1 MKLVHP
7 VLSSPI
13 VFSENRVQ
21 VLTIEN
27 APLFRELVFELT
39 AQMENGSGRFVLSK
53 DDRLLDCGDCLQVI
67 SDYAHL
73 AALERRIQNKL
84 IAALLSE
91 AREELAGDTQH
102 FALEV
107 QRYLGKLAT
116 LADYPVTYEQSDN
129 LVEILKAMGFCVEL
143 RGVPAHEALYE
154 HISLC
159 HRVMKNPCFVLV
171 HAKAFFSSDEL
182 RQLYDMA
189 GYRKWNLLLL
199 ESHQYSER
207 LDGEEHRLIDDDLC
221 ELVLDKFE

>member
-1 MKLVHP
+1 MHP

-21 VLTIEN
+21 VLTVEN
-27 APLFRELVFELT
+27 ALLFRELVFELT
-39 AQMENGSGRFVLSK
+39 TQMEDGAGRFVLSQ
-53 DDRLLDCGDCLQVI
+53 DDRLLDCGVCLHVI

-73 AALERRIQNKL
+73 SAVEKRIQNKL
-84 IAALLSE
+84 IAVLLSE
-91 AREELAGDTQH
+91 AREELAEDTKR
-102 FALEV
+102 FTIEV
-107 QRYLGKLAT
+107 QRYLGKLAA
-116 LADYPVTYEQSDN
+116 LADYPVTYEQSEN
-129 LVEILKAMGFCVEL
+129 LAEILKAMGFGVEL
-143 RGVPAHEALYE
+143 RGMSAHEALYE
-154 HISLC
+154 YISLC

-221 ELVLDKFE
+221 ELMLDNQG